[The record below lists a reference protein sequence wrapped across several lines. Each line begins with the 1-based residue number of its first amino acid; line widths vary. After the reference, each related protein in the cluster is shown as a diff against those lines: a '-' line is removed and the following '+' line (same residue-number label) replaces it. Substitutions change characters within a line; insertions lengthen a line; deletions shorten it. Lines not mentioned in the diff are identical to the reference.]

1 MSLTIRA
8 VTWDDPAG
16 ARLRDEQQAEI
27 IARYGGK
34 DGEPGEKPTADT
46 IDLFLLAELDGVAVG
61 CGGLRRIDH
70 EHGEIKRMYV
80 APQAR
85 GSGAS
90 IAILRALE
98 REASAAGWRRLVLET
113 GTGQPDAMRFY
124 AREGWVPIPCW
135 GAYALDDFSRCFG
148 IELPPSDLRP
158 SSS

>member
-16 ARLRDEQQAEI
+16 AGLRDEQQAEL
-27 IARYGGK
+27 IARYGG

-46 IDLFLLAELDGVAVG
+46 IDLFLLAELDGVAAG
-61 CGGLRRIDH
+61 CGGLRRIDDR
-70 EHGEIKRMYV
+70 HGEIKRMYV
-80 APQAR
+80 APHAR
-85 GSGAS
+85 GSGTS
-90 IAILRALE
+90 TAILRALE

-124 AREGWVPIPCW
+124 AREGWTPIPCW

-148 IELPPSDLRP
+148 IELPSENPGPSG
-158 SSS
+158 S